1 MTSSVTLLT
10 MLSVMLL
17 IMSVVMSLTLFY
29 FIMTGF
35 KPCKSILA
43 VFLFIRSYRSCKL
56 MNTYFLEQLIT
67 TSNAMLTDNDPL
79 AAANYPSQL
88 TPCVLTIGNF
98 DGVHLGH
105 QAMLAQVRTIAN
117 ESNLSSAVMIFE
129 PQPREFFSPDT
140 APARLTNLAEKQ
152 ALLAEH
158 GVETLIVV
166 SFDSDFRALS
176 AKAFADLLA
185 LQLNVQALVLGD
197 DFRFGHDRIGDS
209 QFLRDYGLQ
218 VINLHTVTDTN
229 HNDSDHSAVANDTA
243 ELNTA
248 ERISSTRVRDLLLA
262 GDINAANK
270 LLGRDY
276 TITGLVVSGDKI
288 GRTLDFPTAN
298 IDLARIKPALHGI
311 FAVDV
316 VALDDKGEVIA
327 DGLSQFATNGQSGV
341 AGLQPHSLFGTAN
354 IGTRPSV
361 DKPHEWRLEVHF
373 PQLQADLYEQTL
385 QVRFL
390 HFLHGERHYN
400 GLEALRAGIH
410 NDVADLLV
418 WRQQQLD

>member
-1 MTSSVTLLT
+1 
-10 MLSVMLL
+10 
-17 IMSVVMSLTLFY
+17 
-29 FIMTGF
+29 
-35 KPCKSILA
+35 
-43 VFLFIRSYRSCKL
+43 

-67 TSNAMLTDNDPL
+67 ASNAMLMDNDSL
-79 AAANYPSQL
+79 AADNYPSEL
-88 TPCVLTIGNF
+88 APCVLTIGNF

-129 PQPREFFSPDT
+129 PQPREFFSPNT

-152 ALLAEH
+152 SLLAEH

-229 HNDSDHSAVANDTA
+229 HNDSDYSHNGNDNSGVANDTA
-243 ELNTA
+243 ELNAA

-341 AGLQPHSLFGTAN
+341 AGLQPHSLFGTAS

-373 PQLQADLYEQTL
+373 PQLQADLYDQTL

-400 GLEALRAGIH
+400 GLEALKAGIH